1 MDSLNDNFGGESDL
15 KDLVSSLHSREMLLM
30 LDINVNYMGANS
42 TPANVSYLWPLNN
55 ATEDFHTQC
64 AITDETDQQQV
75 ENCWLSYGNNNF
87 SLPDINTEN
96 QTVVDML
103 NMWINSTVGKY
114 NIDGIRLEAAKN
126 VPQAFWP
133 AFAANA
139 SVFTIGEVVSDSIDY
154 AQNYTH
160 VLDSVLDYPTY
171 YVASKS
177 FSSPDNDL
185 SQLASAMAS
194 AQQKYAMGS
203 FASGAFVE
211 NHDVPRLPSV
221 ISDKSL
227 IMNALAWTFG
237 GDAMPIVYYGQEQGF
252 DGAGDPDNREA
263 LWLNGLNPMGPFV
276 STITNLNAARHA
288 AQTYSPDFFNTTT
301 KIISP
306 SSSSLVLVKSPLL
319 TLLSNGGNSSSTS
332 WNVSGSDTGYAPDT
346 VLLDLLTCQTTTTGS
361 DGGVNVQSESGQP
374 KVYVPRVALDGNL
387 MCGPQERAVK
397 KNSASRAAVD
407 MGTLSFVMGLVTLI
421 SFII

>member
-1 MDSLNDNFGGESDL
+1 MDLLNDNFGSDSDL
-15 KDLVSSLHSREMLLM
+15 KNLVSSLHSREMMLM

-42 TPANVSYLWPLNN
+42 TPANVSYLLPFDN
-55 ATEDFHTQC
+55 ATQDFHTQC
-64 AITDETDQQQV
+64 AITDEMNQQQV

-103 NMWINSTVGKY
+103 NVWVNKTIGKY

-126 VPQAFWP
+126 VPQVFWP

-139 SVFTIGEVVSDSIDY
+139 SVFTIGEVVSDSTDY

-177 FSSPDNDL
+177 FSSPDGDL
-185 SQLASAMAS
+185 SQLASAMTD
-194 AQQKYAMGS
+194 AQQKYALGS
-203 FASGAFVE
+203 FASGAFLE
-211 NHDVPRLPSV
+211 NHDVPRLPSLT
-221 ISDKSL
+221 SDKSL

-263 LWLNGLNPMGPFV
+263 LWLNGLNPMGTFV
-276 STITNLNAARHA
+276 STVTNLNAARHA
-288 AQTYSPDFFNTTT
+288 ARTYSSNFDNTTV

-306 SSSSLVLVKSPLL
+306 SSSSLVLVKPSLL
-319 TLLSNGGNSSSTS
+319 TLLSNGGNSSTTS

-361 DGGVNVQSESGQP
+361 DGGVNVQSEGGQP
-374 KVYVPRVALDGNL
+374 KVYVPQAALNGNV
-387 MCGPQERAVK
+387 MCGPKERAAK
-397 KNSASRAAVD
+397 SSASRAVVE
-407 MGTLSFVMGLVTLI
+407 MGVLTFSIGLVTLI
-421 SFII
+421 SLFI